1 MLVPWK
7 CMRPSG
13 TWSHI
18 THAVQAF
25 SGVYEGFADWE
36 GNRNTSTTGFSTQA
50 QPYLGSYNVL
60 CSVYIPNAIPHVDQC
75 SCDADI
81 ANVFSAKLEDLQVHL
96 TLLFVIYWRL
106 SSSDLP
112 ATRVWHNH
120 SPSFLLPCCLRKPN
134 TKAGKILLT
143 QLSSHCPGTHFKW
156 GTSDLCLPPPH
167 ASSGACS
174 LTGHIKNGII
184 SLISFFVYGCLLD
197 VRNAFDRVNHCIL
210 FDKLLQHNLS
220 SVITRAL
227 LNWYSDKS
235 VLCVLESSNLCWE
248 WGMSTHSVYH

>member
-1 MLVPWK
+1 MWSSSPAASHHFVPRGSSRRVPK
-7 CMRPSG
+7 KRSAFNCTMEPSCLFPEMYAASG
-13 TWSHI
+13 TWSHT

-96 TLLFVIYWRL
+96 TLIFVIYWRL

-134 TKAGKILLT
+134 TKAGKILLIALALT
-143 QLSSHCPGTHFKW
+143 LSEGPQIC
-156 GTSDLCLPPPH
+156 
-167 ASSGACS
+167 
-174 LTGHIKNGII
+174 
-184 SLISFFVYGCLLD
+184 
-197 VRNAFDRVNHCIL
+197 
-210 FDKLLQHNLS
+210 
-220 SVITRAL
+220 
-227 LNWYSDKS
+227 
-235 VLCVLESSNLCWE
+235 
-248 WGMSTHSVYH
+248 VYHLLMLQAGHVHSPVTLRMV